1 MHLTLDPPKL
11 GKKAKRAKLLTSGN
25 IVEASVGLACPRVS
39 WGSVPLPVS
48 GDKADDLAFDQ
59 A

>member
-1 MHLTLDPPKL
+1 MVVVVVVVVVV
-11 GKKAKRAKLLTSGN
+11 
-25 IVEASVGLACPRVS
+25 VEASVGLACPRVS
-39 WGSVPLPVS
+39 WGSIPLPIS